1 VTPSN
6 VQHDLEAFHQQVRD
20 VFAACSQAVNDELA
34 RQREPSATA
43 KPASSKP
50 SNNGNGQSHHNG
62 SNGTATPAPG
72 ASDKQLAYLQQLARQ
87 TPGVGLRKLEDLAQ
101 HVCGKPVVGLSSAD
115 ASLDVNSRLQM

>member
-1 VTPSN
+1 M
-6 VQHDLEAFHQQVRD
+6 H
-20 VFAACSQAVNDELA
+20 DELA
-34 RQREPSATA
+34 RQREPSVTA

-101 HVCGKPVVGLSSAD
+101 HMCGKPIVGLSSAD
-115 ASLDVNSRLQM
+115 ASRLIDTLKAVKSGEMNMNDIVTGAAS